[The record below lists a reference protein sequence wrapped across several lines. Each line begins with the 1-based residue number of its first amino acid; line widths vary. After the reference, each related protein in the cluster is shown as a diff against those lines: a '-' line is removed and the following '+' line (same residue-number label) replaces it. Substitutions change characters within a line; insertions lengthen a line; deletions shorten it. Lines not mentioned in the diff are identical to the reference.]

1 MSIHHNMGSKDR
13 RRRKQTL
20 LQRYGNVC
28 YYCGVTTSKD
38 KLQMD
43 HIIPRSKGGNN
54 HISNL
59 VLACSDCNEAKSN
72 EFLLPEEVNDRKKV
86 KQDGYNQEED

>member
-1 MSIHHNMGSKDR
+1 
-13 RRRKQTL
+13 L

-28 YYCGVTTSKD
+28 YYCGSTTAKD

-43 HIIPRSKGGNN
+43 HIIPRSRGGSN

-59 VLACSDCNEAKSN
+59 VLSCPECNEVKSN
-72 EFLLPEEVNDRKKV
+72 KFLLPEEVAMRKKV
-86 KQDGYNQEED
+86 QKNA

>member
-1 MSIHHNMGSKDR
+1 MGSKDR

-28 YYCGVTTSKD
+28 YYCGCVTGKD

-43 HIIPRSKGGNN
+43 HIIPRSKGGTNA
-54 HISNL
+54 IGNL
-59 VLACSDCNEAKSN
+59 VLSCPKCNKVKSN
-72 EFLLPEEVNDRKKV
+72 KFLLPDEVNQRKKEIYGENYQV
-86 KQDGYNQEED
+86 

>member
-13 RRRKQTL
+13 RRRRQTL

-28 YYCGVTTSKD
+28 YYCGLTTSKD

-43 HIIPRSKGGNN
+43 HIVPRSKGGNN

-59 VLACSDCNEAKSN
+59 VLSCEKCNKVKSDK
-72 EFLLPEEVNDRKKV
+72 FMLPEEVHSKKR
-86 KQDGYNQEED
+86 DIYG